1 MWKSRYRMYDRK
13 NEEKKERKEKY
24 EKKKK
29 YEYA

>member
-13 NEEKKERKEKY
+13 NDEEKKEE
-24 EKKKK
+24 K